1 MDDTIFLADEIRDKL
16 DAGLL
21 PLMLPE
27 RIWGGC
33 GHGDTCSACDRVVHP
48 AQLEYWFRAQQDSDK
63 PLRFHFACLGL
74 WLAQLRRRG
83 IEVGR
88 EVVQVDDGRAPM
100 VPHPDLDSLTG

>member
-1 MDDTIFLADEIRDKL
+1 MDETVSLIEHIRDKL

-21 PLMLPE
+21 PLVLPE

-33 GHGDTCSACDRVVHP
+33 GHDGGTCSACDRAVHP
-48 AQLEYWFRAQQDSDK
+48 AQLEYRFRTHHDSDK

-74 WLAQLRRRG
+74 WLAALRRRG

-88 EVVQVDDGRAPM
+88 IVI
-100 VPHPDLDSLTG
+100 S

>member
-48 AQLEYWFRAQQDSDK
+48 AQ
-63 PLRFHFACLGL
+63 
-74 WLAQLRRRG
+74 
-83 IEVGR
+83 
-88 EVVQVDDGRAPM
+88 
-100 VPHPDLDSLTG
+100 

>member
-1 MDDTIFLADEIRDKL
+1 MDEGAALANQIRDKL
-16 DAGLL
+16 DADLL
-21 PLMLPE
+21 PVVVPPK
-27 RIWGGC
+27 IWEGY
-33 GHGDTCSACDRVVHP
+33 GHGDSCSACDRPVHRT
-48 AQLEYWFRAQQDSDK
+48 QLEYRCLTQDDSDK

-100 VPHPDLDSLTG
+100 VPHPDLDGLTG

>member
-1 MDDTIFLADEIRDKL
+1 MDETVSLVEHIRDKL

-21 PLMLPE
+21 PLVLPE

-33 GHGDTCSACDRVVHP
+33 GHDGDTCSACDRAVHP
-48 AQLEYWFRAQQDSDK
+48 AQLEYRFRTEQDSDK
-63 PLRFHFACLGL
+63 PLLVHFTCLGL

-88 EVVQVDDGRAPM
+88 IEVPM
-100 VPHPDLDSLTG
+100 YDAGPR